1 MDDGCPDDLVEDRE
15 AETGYYRK
23 EHVDSH
29 LGALVV
35 APAVGAAVGGACV
48 GSRRREDPT
57 TAVQ

>member
-1 MDDGCPDDLVEDRE
+1 MEDDCYNDLVEDRT

-35 APAVGAAVGGACV
+35 APAVGAVDACV
-48 GSRRREDPT
+48 CGHRREDPT
-57 TAVQ
+57 AAVQ